1 MLIYFELD
9 LYVILR
15 FIRGSYKCTKMSL
28 KEQIKNKDQDT
39 KSYLI
44 NRISELELELKKTK
58 DTLIALDRAMG
69 DKHFETVNFFSS
81 INREIPKDGTWLE
94 KIIFIIKDR
103 NRFLHNSEITQVLHL
118 HDSENPKDYIKR
130 RVSLVLSDAMIN
142 KKIDNLINYRFS
154 NLKKDTVWGFE
165 KWMDEEGE
173 VKKEHMFFYYNQF
186 HKKSTY

>member
-1 MLIYFELD
+1 
-9 LYVILR
+9 
-15 FIRGSYKCTKMSL
+15 MSL
-28 KEQIKNKDQDT
+28 KEQIENKDHNT

-44 NRISELELELKKTK
+44 NRISELELELKRTRE
-58 DTLIALDRAMG
+58 TLIALERVMG
-69 DKHFETVNFFSS
+69 DEHIETVNFFSS

-103 NRFLHNSEITQVLHL
+103 NRFLHNSEITQALHL
-118 HDSENPKDYIKR
+118 HDSKKPKDYIKR

-154 NLKKDTVWGFE
+154 NLKKDTVWGFN
-165 KWMDEEGE
+165 KWLDDEGE
-173 VKKEHMFFYYNQF
+173 VKKENMFFYYNQF